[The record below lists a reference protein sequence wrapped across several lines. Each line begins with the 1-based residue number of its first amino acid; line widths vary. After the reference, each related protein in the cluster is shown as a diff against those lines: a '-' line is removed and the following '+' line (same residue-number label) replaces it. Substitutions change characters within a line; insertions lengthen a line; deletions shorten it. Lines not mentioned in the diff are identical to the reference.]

1 MVAKQGLCIILLN
14 SLLNSNSNDRKCLMM
29 NNGWNYVDRVTK
41 KTAGKTVLQYYA
53 ERYRHSSDS
62 EWESRIRSGAVLLGD
77 RVCDAGEILKVNQTL
92 VYHRPP
98 WEEPEV
104 PRSIEILYEDEDL
117 LVMSKPSGLPVM
129 PGGGFIE
136 NTLLRLLA
144 GLYPE
149 NSPIPIHRLG
159 RGTSGLILLARSTTA
174 KTELTRQM
182 RDREIQK
189 VYVALASGVIQ
200 RDRFS
205 IETRIGKVP
214 HPVLGE
220 LFAASPTGLEATSEV
235 RVLERRSD
243 STLAEVE
250 IFTGRPHQIR
260 IHLAS
265 VAHPL
270 VGDPLY
276 GLGGRAI
283 VAQDWDE
290 SAVPGDCG
298 YFLHAQRLG
307 FRHPRSG
314 DRLEF
319 VAQVPEWA
327 KY

>member
-1 MVAKQGLCIILLN
+1 MSGLLILLD
-14 SLLNSNSNDRKCLMM
+14 SFLNSNSNDRKCLMM
-29 NNGWNYVDRVTK
+29 NNGWNYVDRITK
-41 KTAGKTVLQYYA
+41 QTVGKTVLQYYV
-53 ERYRHSSDS
+53 ERYSHSSES
-62 EWESRIRSGAVLLGD
+62 EWESRIRSGAVRLGD
-77 RVCDAGEILKVNQTL
+77 RMCDAREILKVSQTL

-98 WEEPEV
+98 WEEPDV
-104 PRSIEILYEDEDL
+104 PRSIEILHEDDDL
-117 LVMSKPSGLPVM
+117 LVISKPSGLPVM
-129 PGGGFIE
+129 PGGGFLE

-144 GLYPE
+144 GLYPKH
-149 NSPIPIHRLG
+149 SPIPIHRLG
-159 RGTSGLILLARSTTA
+159 RGTSGLMLLARSTAA

-189 VYVALASGVIQ
+189 IYITLASSVIQ

-205 IETRIGKVP
+205 IDTRIGKVP

-220 LFAASPTGLEATSEV
+220 LFAASEIGLEARSDV

-265 VAHPL
+265 VGHPL

-276 GLGGRAI
+276 GCGGGAI
-283 VAQDWDE
+283 VAEDWDE
-290 SAVPGDCG
+290 IAVPGDCG
-298 YFLHAQRLG
+298 YFLHAQKLG

-327 KY
+327 KH

>member
-1 MVAKQGLCIILLN
+1 
-14 SLLNSNSNDRKCLMM
+14 MM
-29 NNGWNYVDRVTK
+29 NNGWNYVDRITK
-41 KTAGKTVLQYYA
+41 KMAGKTVLQYYT
-53 ERYRHSSDS
+53 ERYNHSSES
-62 EWESRIRSGAVLLGD
+62 EWESRIRSGVVRLGD
-77 RVCDAGEILKVNQTL
+77 RVCDASEILKVHQTL
-92 VYHRPP
+92 VYLRPP

-104 PRSIEILYEDEDL
+104 PRSIEILHEDTDL
-117 LVMSKPSGLPVM
+117 LVISKPSGLPVM
-129 PGGGFIE
+129 PGGGFLE
-136 NTLLRLLA
+136 HTLLRLLA

-159 RGTSGLILLARSTTA
+159 RGTSGLMLLARSTVA

-189 VYVALASGVIQ
+189 VYLALASGVIQ
-200 RDRFS
+200 CDWFS

-220 LFAASPTGLEATSEV
+220 LFAASPTGLEARSEV
-235 RVLERRSD
+235 RVLERRSETRFD
-243 STLAEVE
+243 KSTLAEVE

-265 VAHPL
+265 VGHPL

-276 GLGGRAI
+276 GSGGGAI

-290 SAVPGDCG
+290 IAVPGDCG
-298 YFLHAQRLG
+298 YFLHAQKLG

-319 VAQVPEWA
+319 IAQVPEWA
-327 KY
+327 KP